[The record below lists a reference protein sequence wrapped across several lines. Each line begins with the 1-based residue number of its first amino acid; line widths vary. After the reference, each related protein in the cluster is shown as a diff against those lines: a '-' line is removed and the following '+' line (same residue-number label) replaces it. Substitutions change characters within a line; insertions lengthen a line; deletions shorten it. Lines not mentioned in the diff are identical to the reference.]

1 MADAEAI
8 KKEYAQYVQ
17 KNGVKKSFFGFIKY
31 KYEEKKRLEQEAKE
45 KAEREYAAKQATVD
59 TDVLESSNGNL
70 TKDKLKI
77 KGRSR
82 SSGRNLV

>member
-1 MADAEAI
+1 MAKFVDRDRRGIVRGFFSNI
-8 KKEYAQYVQ
+8 KAK
-17 KNGVKKSFFGFIKY
+17 I
-31 KYEEKKRLEQEAKE
+31 EEKKRFEQEAKA

-59 TDVLESSNGNL
+59 TEILESSNGKL

-82 SSGRNLV
+82 GSGRNLV